1 LKPKQPFS
9 PEDFKLRVKAKEI
22 FEKSNKT
29 YGSRRIV
36 KALSSEDEYFSRE
49 RARRLMEKLNLKV
62 KPRKKYKV
70 TTDSKH
76 NYPVVPNILNR
87 EFNVPAANK
96 VWVSDVTYI
105 WTREGCLYLAFVL
118 DLFSRKVVGWS
129 IKDHMATGLVI
140 EVLRM
145 AWWQRKPYKGIIHH
159 SDHGSQHASHEYQ
172 RKIKNYGMVCSMSS
186 KGNCWDNTVVERFF
200 GSLKTERVDLRQY
213 DTRQQA
219 VIDIIDYIVMFYNSN
234 RLHSYL
240 GYRSPSEFEVQRW
253 VKAA

>member
-1 LKPKQPFS
+1 M
-9 PEDFKLRVKAKEI
+9 AK
-22 FEKSNKT
+22 
-29 YGSRRIV
+29 G
-36 KALSSEDEYFSRE
+36 LSSEDEYFSRE

-129 IKDHMATGLVI
+129 IKDHMATGLNGC
-140 EVLRM
+140 
-145 AWWQRKPYKGIIHH
+145 Y
-159 SDHGSQHASHEYQ
+159 
-172 RKIKNYGMVCSMSS
+172 
-186 KGNCWDNTVVERFF
+186 
-200 GSLKTERVDLRQY
+200 
-213 DTRQQA
+213 
-219 VIDIIDYIVMFYNSN
+219 
-234 RLHSYL
+234 
-240 GYRSPSEFEVQRW
+240 
-253 VKAA
+253 